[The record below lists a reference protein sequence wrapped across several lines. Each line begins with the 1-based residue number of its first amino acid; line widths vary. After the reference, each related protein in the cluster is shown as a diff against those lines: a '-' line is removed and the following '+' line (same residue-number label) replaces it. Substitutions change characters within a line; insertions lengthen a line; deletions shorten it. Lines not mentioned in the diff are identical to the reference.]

1 MRKSLAWLAICSA
14 FGLTACGE
22 SGGGGSAPK
31 VESAAP
37 VQTQAQPAPPAAVQT
52 QTLAPA
58 AEVRIVPVAAW
69 KPSWNTDV
77 AAATKALKVKF
88 QVPSDAKIR
97 PTFVPGMYSIWFSG
111 RNGGMYFSPEQ
122 DLWGDLSGGSW
133 KKGDRT
139 LSEQEVR
146 AMIADWVPLVPRDSL
161 LLVDKGAPASTIV
174 LSAVDCPSCAT
185 LEEALDGK
193 AVSYLLAPRHL
204 RETGENTEVLRG
216 VVCSAEPQK
225 AWRKAMVER
234 LVPQAPACDWDVSV
248 AYDVAYLMSPSFRGA
263 TPSALLPDG
272 SIAIGKDAVLAAL
285 MTPR

>member
-1 MRKSLAWLAICSA
+1 MRKTLAWLAICSA

-22 SGGGGSAPK
+22 SGNGATAPKTESAPP
-31 VESAAP
+31 AQA
-37 VQTQAQPAPPAAVQT
+37 QAQPV
-52 QTLAPA
+52 APA
-58 AEVRIVPVAAW
+58 ATPAPPPEVRVVPVTPW
-69 KPSWNTDV
+69 KPSWNANVD
-77 AAATKALKVKF
+77 AAKKAISAKF
-88 QVPSDAKIR
+88 ELPADAKIR

-146 AMIADWVPLVPRDSL
+146 AMIADWVPLVPRESL
-161 LLVDKGAPASTIV
+161 LLVDKGVPASTIV
-174 LSAVDCPSCAT
+174 FSAVDCPSCAT

-193 AVSYLLAPRHL
+193 VVSYLLAPRHL

-234 LVPQAPACDWDVSV
+234 VVPQAPACDWDVSV

-272 SIAIGKDAVLAAL
+272 SVAIGKDAVLAAL
-285 MTPR
+285 TTPR